1 MNTGSPFLTTTNGAQ
16 DLAQNASAKRARC
29 STTEHP
35 TPTSKRRRGTARNRR
50 RSMTQ
55 PIMPRSAVDG
65 DG

>member
-1 MNTGSPFLTTTNGAQ
+1 MKTGSPFLTTTNGAQ

-29 STTEHP
+29 SATEHA

-50 RSMTQ
+50 PSIIQ
-55 PIMPRSAVDG
+55 PIMPRSAADG